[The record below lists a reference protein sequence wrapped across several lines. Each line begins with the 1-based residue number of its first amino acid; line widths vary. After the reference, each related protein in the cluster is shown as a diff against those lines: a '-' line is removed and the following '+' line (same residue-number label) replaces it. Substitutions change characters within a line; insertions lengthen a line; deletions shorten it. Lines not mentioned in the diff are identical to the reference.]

1 MTSKSIYLSALRLIA
16 ESTADSDNEDYADRA
31 CYILAAFC
39 TNVHEINNALRRA
52 KGLDELPVS
61 EKVLIGLDE
70 DFPCMPRLAS
80 AAAHYLGAMLIADS
94 FPELSDKLFDKYCD
108 LLARLTDRIPAT
120 PESIS
125 DIYLFD

>member
-94 FPELSDKLFDKYCD
+94 FPELSDKLFDRYCD
-108 LLARLTDRIPAT
+108 IMATVQSEIPAKI
-120 PESIS
+120 EKIAQRYGA
-125 DIYLFD
+125 I